1 MSPNKSLV
9 KKISSQGYGGKF
21 KFICHIHPSF
31 YPYVETDISYNSTSN
46 NQLLSRMAP
55 LSAGMNIVGAWPW
68 TTILL
73 LFPKF

>member
-55 LSAGMNIVGAWPW
+55 LSAGMNIVGAQPW
-68 TTILL
+68 TTIFF